1 MDPRLR
7 EDDKTENGFKMTN
20 IQLNHQHHQAKSIKH
35 PVCLLLNDFESPANV
50 GSIFR
55 LADAFGIEKIFL
67 TGTSPVPPNRK
78 MMRTSRAT
86 EKFVPYEYKE
96 SVEVVVNDL
105 KSQSYR
111 VISLEITSSSTNI
124 RQLDLSKKDKV
135 CLILGSENKGVNHQ
149 LLALSDETVHIPMLG
164 ENSSINVASA
174 CAIAVFEMVNK
185 L

>member
-1 MDPRLR
+1 
-7 EDDKTENGFKMTN
+7 MTN
-20 IQLNHQHHQAKSIKH
+20 IQLNHQQHQAKSIKY

-55 LADAFGIEKIFL
+55 LADAFGVEKIYL

-86 EKFVPYEYKE
+86 EKFVPYEYDESGINMVKE
-96 SVEVVVNDL
+96 L
-105 KSQSYR
+105 KSHGYKI
-111 VISLEITSSSTNI
+111 ISLEITSSSRDI
-124 RQLDLSKKDKV
+124 RTLSLPHEGAF
-135 CLILGSENKGVNHQ
+135 CLILGSESEGIAPE

-174 CAIAVFEMVNK
+174 CAIAVFEIVNQVTNTTSILDK
-185 L
+185 

>member
-1 MDPRLR
+1 MENVQLDHNQHDPKR
-7 EDDKTENGFKMTN
+7 
-20 IQLNHQHHQAKSIKH
+20 IKH

-55 LADAFGIEKIFL
+55 LADAFGIEKIIL

-86 EKFVPYEYKE
+86 EKYVSYEYKE
-96 SVEVVVNDL
+96 SAGAAVSEL
-105 KSQSYR
+105 KSQGYKI
-111 VISLEITSSSTNI
+111 ISLEITSSSTDI
-124 RQLDLSKKDKV
+124 RQLDLSKQDKI
-135 CLILGSENKGVNHQ
+135 CLIIGSENEGVSPS

-174 CAIAVFEMVNK
+174 CAIAVFEMIN
-185 L
+185 